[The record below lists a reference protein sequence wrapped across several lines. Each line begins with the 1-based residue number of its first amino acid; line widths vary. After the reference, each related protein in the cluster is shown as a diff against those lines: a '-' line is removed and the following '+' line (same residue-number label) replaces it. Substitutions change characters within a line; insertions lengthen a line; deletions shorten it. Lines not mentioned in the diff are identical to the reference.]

1 MRCETTD
8 LCTGVFLRFRGE
20 RRRLLLTE
28 YYVALEVVC
37 RILSDP
43 VWSRKAEKVKNL
55 EQLRELLIE
64 FCRRNGDTIKLDKD
78 VTILYAK
85 L

>member
-1 MRCETTD
+1 M
-8 LCTGVFLRFRGE
+8 
-20 RRRLLLTE
+20 TE